1 MDKAIS
7 KSGLSGETTDELVM
21 NQTVGN
27 FEALSALADGELT
40 GPETAAVVQATVHD
54 VSLRAAWQ
62 HYHLIGDV
70 LRLDVLRSTVG
81 DARTALHAGA
91 LTPLS
96 TQPVAL
102 SVGSSV
108 AMAQPMTQSM
118 TQPVAANDSVWR
130 WKLVA
135 GFAAV
140 AAVGSIVWS
149 LAANGL
155 TSIGAGPVVA
165 SSAQSNAVV
174 VSASI
179 STGQQAEQVMIRDP
193 RLDELLA
200 AHKQFGGAS
209 ALQPAGFLRNATF
222 QTPQR

>member
-1 MDKAIS
+1 MDRVIS
-7 KSGLSGETTDELVM
+7 KSSLSGETMDELVM
-21 NQTVGN
+21 NQTVVN
-27 FEALSALADGELT
+27 FEALSALADGEL
-40 GPETAAVVQATVHD
+40 GAPETATVVQATAQD
-54 VSLRAAWQ
+54 ASLRAAWQ

-70 LRLDVLRSTVG
+70 LRSSVRDTR
-81 DARTALHAGA
+81 AALPA
-91 LTPLS
+91 
-96 TQPVAL
+96 VAL
-102 SVGSSV
+102 ASLSAQSVGLSAGSSV
-108 AMAQPMTQSM
+108 AMAQPE
-118 TQPVAANDSVWR
+118 AANDSVWR

-149 LAANGL
+149 LAGSGL
-155 TSIGAGPVVA
+155 TGIGAGPVVA
-165 SSAQSNAVV
+165 RSTQPNAAV
-174 VSASI
+174 VSADI
-179 STGQQAEQVMIRDP
+179 STGQPTEQVMIRDP